1 MRIRRIIKGLLGV
14 ILAFLIAGGVIYFLS
29 TRPDES
35 RGTVSIWYVGQDSL
49 AAGLEE
55 LCGEY
60 NNSHPRTTLPISLR
74 AFESEDELAA
84 ACEKS
89 LPDLI
94 LCPHTRAFDLGGRSL
109 LVELDAELERAVD
122 YPMALSSRNAA
133 IGKSFFPVGCD
144 IQVLLI
150 NSALVEGGD
159 FESFADFAGAAQE
172 YAEAKKQPY
181 FAVDDYAALFFT
193 ELLREGEEFTGSV
206 RRGAESENYKALY
219 NLLAECAYVGALATD
234 DAGAKA
240 VCAGTLP
247 CALTHTAALY
257 GLDCEGVALCTIP
270 PLSGAGSTTD
280 RLGTAYGLAVTA
292 GGSRSA
298 GDIAAFLDWL
308 FSGGR
313 DTKLALGAALV
324 PAQSGS
330 ISTRSDLWE
339 ALLALNDGS
348 VTALP
353 GSTDEF
359 SLQRAEFDAEFRGKM
374 AFLSE

>member
-1 MRIRRIIKGLLGV
+1 MRIHGIIKGLLGV

-35 RGTVSIWYVGQDSL
+35 RGTVSIWYVGQSGL
-49 AAGLEE
+49 SAGLEE

-60 NNSHPRTTLPISLR
+60 NGSHPRTTLPVSLR

-84 ACEKS
+84 ECEKA

-94 LCPHTRAFDLGGRSL
+94 LCSHTRAFGLGARSML
-109 LVELDAELERAVD
+109 TELDAELERAVD
-122 YPMALSSRNAA
+122 YPMAFSSRNAA
-133 IGKSFFPVGCD
+133 IGRSFFPVGCD

-150 NSALVEGGD
+150 NSAFGADYG
-159 FESFADFAGAAQE
+159 FESFAELAEAAQE
-172 YAEAKKQPY
+172 YTAANKQPF

-193 ELLREGEEFTGSV
+193 QLLREGEEFTGSV

-219 NLLAECAYVGALATD
+219 NLLAECAYTGALSTGK
-234 DAGAKA
+234 AGAKD
-240 VCAGTLP
+240 VCEGRLP
-247 CALTHTAALY
+247 CALTYTSALH
-257 GLDCEGVALCTIP
+257 GLDCRDVTLRAMP
-270 PLSGAGSTTD
+270 PLSDENDAGS

-324 PAQSGS
+324 PAQTGRVV
-330 ISTRSDLWE
+330 TRSALWE
-339 ALLALNDGS
+339 ALLSFDDGS
-348 VTALP
+348 ITALP
-353 GSTDEF
+353 GSDAEF
-359 SLQRAEFDAEFRGKM
+359 SAKRAEFDTELRGKM